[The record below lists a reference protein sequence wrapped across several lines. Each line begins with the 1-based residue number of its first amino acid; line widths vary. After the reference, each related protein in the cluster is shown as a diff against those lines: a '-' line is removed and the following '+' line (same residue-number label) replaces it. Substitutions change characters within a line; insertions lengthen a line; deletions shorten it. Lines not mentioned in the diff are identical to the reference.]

1 MHCQGGK
8 VFRTEMNSLAK
19 PLYMQCHRVPS
30 NIRSQIILSLKLER
44 RMILFFAE
52 GIDMFEPN
60 LHDTLML
67 ETSNLC
73 AIEFPSILMY
83 YGQMGTG
90 KSTF

>member
-1 MHCQGGK
+1 
-8 VFRTEMNSLAK
+8 
-19 PLYMQCHRVPS
+19 
-30 NIRSQIILSLKLER
+30 
-44 RMILFFAE
+44 
-52 GIDMFEPN
+52 MFEPN